1 MDELQEMREQLAAL
15 KEKLNKQEIVNEKN
29 LRKLMFRKALRFKV
43 FMWVGIL
50 LIATLTVALWIM
62 NFAWFD
68 GTHTDFELI
77 WGTITTA
84 IMLTMLIIGIS
95 IIKLRD
101 IRSGN
106 LQTVKEQIRKMSTP
120 LVERNYRIVYGV
132 FSIMVIVLLLS
143 YRYDNGRF
151 EFELYEKVIFVLL
164 LVLTLLNLF
173 FPEWQRKLGEWIAK
187 RMGIKKRPTEWEEYL
202 NHIEEMS
209 ELDEENDKAE
219 SETKNRK
226 VKTNSRK

>member
-1 MDELQEMREQLAAL
+1 MDELQEMREQMAAL

-50 LIATLTVALWIM
+50 LIATPTVALWIM
-62 NFAWFD
+62 NFAWFE

-77 WGTITTA
+77 WATITTA
-84 IMLTMLIIGIS
+84 IILTMLIIGTS

-120 LVERNYRIVYGV
+120 LVDKKYRIVLNV
-132 FSIMVIVLLLS
+132 FAIMVIVLFLS

-151 EFELYEKVIFVLL
+151 EILAFDMVW
-164 LVLTLLNLF
+164 LVVCVVPTLLNIFL
-173 FPEWQRKLGEWIAK
+173 PGWQLKLGEWINK
-187 RMGIKKRPTEWEEYL
+187 KTGRKKRTTEWEEYI
-202 NHIEEMS
+202 NQIEEMS
-209 ELDEENDKAE
+209 ELDEENDKE
-219 SETKNRK
+219 EKGL
-226 VKTNSRK
+226 

>member
-50 LIATLTVALWIM
+50 LIATPTVTLWIM

-68 GTHTDFELI
+68 GTHTDFQLI

-84 IMLTMLIIGIS
+84 IMLAMLIIGTS
-95 IIKLRD
+95 IVKIKD

-120 LVERNYRIVYGV
+120 LVEKKYRIVHGV
-132 FSIMVIVLLLS
+132 FSIMVIVLSLVEH
-143 YRYDNGRF
+143 YNNGRF
-151 EFELYEKVIFVLL
+151 EFELYEKVFFVLL

-187 RMGIKKRPTEWEEYL
+187 RMGIKKRPTEWEEYI
-202 NHIEEMS
+202 NQIEEMS
-209 ELDEENDKAE
+209 ELDEEKE
-219 SETKNRK
+219 ETEK
-226 VKTNSRK
+226 

>member
-1 MDELQEMREQLAAL
+1 MDELQEMREQMAAL

-50 LIATLTVALWIM
+50 LIATPTVALWIM
-62 NFAWFD
+62 NFAWFE
-68 GTHTDFELI
+68 GTHTDFQLI
-77 WGTITTA
+77 WETITTA
-84 IMLTMLIIGIS
+84 IMLAMLIIGTS

-120 LVERNYRIVYGV
+120 LVERKYRIMSNV

-151 EFELYEKVIFVLL
+151 EFELYETVLFVLL

-173 FPEWQRKLGEWIAK
+173 FPEWQRKLGEWINK
-187 RMGIKKRPTEWEEYL
+187 KIGRKKRTTEWEEYL
-202 NHIEEMS
+202 NQIEEMS
-209 ELDEENDKAE
+209 ELDEGNDKAE
-219 SETKNRK
+219 SERED
-226 VKTNSRK
+226 

>member
-1 MDELQEMREQLAAL
+1 MDELQEMREQMAAL

-43 FMWVGIL
+43 FVWVGIL
-50 LIATLTVALWIM
+50 LIATPTIALWIM

-68 GTHTDFELI
+68 GTHTDFQLI

-84 IMLTMLIIGIS
+84 IILTMLIIGTS

-120 LVERNYRIVYGV
+120 LVEKKYRIVYRV
-132 FSIMVIVLLLS
+132 FSIMVIVLLLVDN
-143 YRYDNGRF
+143 YNNGRF
-151 EFELYEKVIFVLL
+151 EFELYEKVFFVLL

-173 FPEWQRKLGEWIAK
+173 FPEWQRRFGEWIVK
-187 RMGIKKRPTEWEEYL
+187 RMGIKKRPTEWEEYI
-202 NHIEEMS
+202 NQIEEMS
-209 ELDEENDKAE
+209 ELDEENDKE
-219 SETKNRK
+219 EKEL
-226 VKTNSRK
+226 

>member
-1 MDELQEMREQLAAL
+1 MDELQEMREQMAAL
-15 KEKLNKQEIVNEKN
+15 KEKLNRQEIVNEKN

-50 LIATLTVALWIM
+50 LIATPTVALWIM

-77 WGTITTA
+77 WETITTA
-84 IMLTMLIIGIS
+84 IILTMLIIGTS

-101 IRSGN
+101 IRYGN

-120 LVERNYRIVYGV
+120 LVERKYRIVSNV

-151 EFELYEKVIFVLL
+151 EFELYETVLFVLL

-173 FPEWQRKLGEWIAK
+173 FPEWQRKLGEWINK
-187 RMGIKKRPTEWEEYL
+187 KTGRKKRTTEWEEYIRQ
-202 NHIEEMS
+202 IEEMS
-209 ELDEENDKAE
+209 ELDEENNQEEKGL
-219 SETKNRK
+219 
-226 VKTNSRK
+226 

>member
-50 LIATLTVALWIM
+50 LIATPTVALWIM
-62 NFAWFD
+62 NFAWFE
-68 GTHTDFELI
+68 GTHTDFQLI

-84 IMLTMLIIGIS
+84 IMLAMLIIGTS
-95 IIKLRD
+95 IVKIKD

-106 LQTVKEQIRKMSTP
+106 LQTVKEQILKMNSPFKERKD
-120 LVERNYRIVYGV
+120 RIVYGV
-132 FSIMVIVLLLS
+132 FSIMVIVLLLVDN
-143 YRYDNGRF
+143 YNNGRF

-173 FPEWQRKLGEWIAK
+173 FPEWQRKLGEWINK
-187 RMGIKKRPTEWEEYL
+187 KTGRKKRTTEWEEYL
-202 NHIEEMS
+202 NQIEEMS
-209 ELDEENDKAE
+209 DLDEENDKEE
-219 SETKNRK
+219 SETKN
-226 VKTNSRK
+226 

>member
-15 KEKLNKQEIVNEKN
+15 KEKLSKQEIVNEKN

-68 GTHTDFELI
+68 GTHTDFQLI

-84 IMLTMLIIGIS
+84 IMLTRLIIGTL
-95 IIKLRD
+95 IIKIKD

-106 LQTVKEQIRKMSTP
+106 LQTVKEQIHKMSIP
-120 LVERNYRIVYGV
+120 LVERKYRIVYGV
-132 FSIMVIVLLLS
+132 FSIMVIVLLLVDN
-143 YRYDNGRF
+143 YNNGRF

-173 FPEWQRKLGEWIAK
+173 FPEWQRKLGEWINK
-187 RMGIKKRPTEWEEYL
+187 KTGRKKRTTEWEEYI
-202 NHIEEMS
+202 NQIEEMS
-209 ELDEENDKAE
+209 ELDDENDKAE
-219 SETKNRK
+219 SETKN
-226 VKTNSRK
+226 

>member
-1 MDELQEMREQLAAL
+1 MDELQEMREQMAAL

-29 LRKLMFRKALRFKV
+29 LRKLMFRKALRFKI
-43 FMWVGIL
+43 FIWVGIL
-50 LIATLTVALWIM
+50 LIATPTVALWIM
-62 NFAWFD
+62 NFAWFE
-68 GTHTDFELI
+68 GTHTDFQLI
-77 WGTITTA
+77 WETITTA
-84 IMLTMLIIGIS
+84 IMLAMLIIGTS

-101 IRSGN
+101 IRYGN

-120 LVERNYRIVYGV
+120 LVERKYRIVSNV

-151 EFELYEKVIFVLL
+151 EFELYETVLFVLL
-164 LVLTLLNLF
+164 LVLTLLNLL

-202 NHIEEMS
+202 NQIEEMS
-209 ELDEENDKAE
+209 DLDEEKE
-219 SETKNRK
+219 
-226 VKTNSRK
+226 KTEN

>member
-1 MDELQEMREQLAAL
+1 MDELQEMREQMAAL

-29 LRKLMFRKALRFKV
+29 LRKLMFRKALRFKI

-50 LIATLTVALWIM
+50 LIATPTVALWIM
-62 NFAWFD
+62 NFAWFE
-68 GTHTDFELI
+68 GTHTDFQLI
-77 WGTITTA
+77 WETITTA
-84 IMLTMLIIGIS
+84 IMLTMLIIGTS

-101 IRSGN
+101 IRYGN

-120 LVERNYRIVYGV
+120 LVERKYRIVSNV

-151 EFELYEKVIFVLL
+151 EFELYETVLFVLL

-173 FPEWQRKLGEWIAK
+173 FPEWQRKLGEWINK
-187 RMGIKKRPTEWEEYL
+187 KTGRKKRTTEWEEYL
-202 NHIEEMS
+202 NQIEEMS
-209 ELDEENDKAE
+209 ELDEGNADEEKGL
-219 SETKNRK
+219 
-226 VKTNSRK
+226 

>member
-50 LIATLTVALWIM
+50 LIATPTVALWIM
-62 NFAWFD
+62 NFAWFE
-68 GTHTDFELI
+68 GTHTDFQLI
-77 WGTITTA
+77 WGTIATA
-84 IMLTMLIIGIS
+84 IMLTMLIIGTS

-106 LQTVKEQIRKMSTP
+106 LQTVKEQIRKMNIP
-120 LVERNYRIVYGV
+120 MVERKYRIVYGV
-132 FSIMVIVLLLS
+132 FSIMVIVLLLVDN
-143 YRYDNGRF
+143 YNNGRF

-173 FPEWQRKLGEWIAK
+173 FPEWQRKLGEWMNKKIG
-187 RMGIKKRPTEWEEYL
+187 RKKRATEWDEYIRQ
-202 NHIEEMS
+202 IEEMS
-209 ELDEENDKAE
+209 DLDEEKE
-219 SETKNRK
+219 ETEK
-226 VKTNSRK
+226 

>member
-50 LIATLTVALWIM
+50 LIATPTVTLWIM

-68 GTHTDFELI
+68 GTHTDFQLI

-84 IMLTMLIIGIS
+84 IMLAMLIIGTS
-95 IIKLRD
+95 IVKIKD

-120 LVERNYRIVYGV
+120 LVEKKYRIVHGV
-132 FSIMVIVLLLS
+132 FSIMVIVLLLVDN
-143 YRYDNGRF
+143 YNNGRF

-187 RMGIKKRPTEWEEYL
+187 RMGIKERPTEWEEYI
-202 NHIEEMS
+202 NQIEEMS
-209 ELDEENDKAE
+209 ELDEEKEDTEK
-219 SETKNRK
+219 
-226 VKTNSRK
+226 

>member
-50 LIATLTVALWIM
+50 LIATPTVALWIM
-62 NFAWFD
+62 NFAWFE
-68 GTHTDFELI
+68 GTHTDFQLI
-77 WGTITTA
+77 LGTIATA
-84 IMLTMLIIGIS
+84 IMLTMLIIGTS
-95 IIKLRD
+95 IIKIKD

-106 LQTVKEQIRKMSTP
+106 LQTVREQIRKMNTP
-120 LVERNYRIVYGV
+120 IEERKDRIVWNV

-151 EFELYEKVIFVLL
+151 EFELYETVLFVLL

-173 FPEWQRKLGEWIAK
+173 FPEWQRKLGEWINK
-187 RMGIKKRPTEWEEYL
+187 KTGRKKRTTEWEEYL
-202 NHIEEMS
+202 NQIEEMS
-209 ELDEENDKAE
+209 ELDEENDKEE
-219 SETKNRK
+219 SETKN
-226 VKTNSRK
+226 

>member
-15 KEKLNKQEIVNEKN
+15 KEKLNKQEIINEKN
-29 LRKLMFRKALRFKV
+29 LRKLMFRKALRFKI

-50 LIATLTVALWIM
+50 LIATPTVALWIM
-62 NFAWFD
+62 NFAWFE

-77 WGTITTA
+77 WGTIATA
-84 IMLTMLIIGIS
+84 IMLTMLIIGTS

-106 LQTVKEQIRKMSTP
+106 LQTVKEQIRKMNTP
-120 LVERNYRIVYGV
+120 MVERKYRIVWNV

-151 EFELYEKVIFVLL
+151 EFELYETVLFVLL

-173 FPEWQRKLGEWIAK
+173 FPEWQRKLGEWMNKKIG
-187 RMGIKKRPTEWEEYL
+187 RKKRTTEWEEYI
-202 NHIEEMS
+202 NQIEEMS
-209 ELDEENDKAE
+209 ELDEEKE
-219 SETKNRK
+219 
-226 VKTNSRK
+226 KTEN

>member
-1 MDELQEMREQLAAL
+1 MNELQEMREQMAAL

-43 FMWVGIL
+43 FVWVGIL
-50 LIATLTVALWIM
+50 LIATPTVALWIM

-68 GTHTDFELI
+68 GTHTDFQLI
-77 WGTITTA
+77 WETITTA
-84 IMLTMLIIGIS
+84 IMLALLIIGTS
-95 IIKLRD
+95 IVKIKD

-120 LVERNYRIVYGV
+120 LVEKKYRIVHGV
-132 FSIMVIVLLLS
+132 FSIMVIVLLLVDN
-143 YRYDNGRF
+143 YNNGRF

-173 FPEWQRKLGEWIAK
+173 FPEWQRRFGEWIAK
-187 RMGIKKRPTEWEEYL
+187 KMGIKKRPTEWEEYIRQ
-202 NHIEEMS
+202 IEEMS
-209 ELDEENDKAE
+209 DLDEENDKE
-219 SETKNRK
+219 EKGL
-226 VKTNSRK
+226 

>member
-1 MDELQEMREQLAAL
+1 MDELQEMREQMAAL

-43 FMWVGIL
+43 FVWVGIL
-50 LIATLTVALWIM
+50 LIATPTIALWIM

-68 GTHTDFELI
+68 GTHTDFQLI

-84 IMLTMLIIGIS
+84 IILTMLIIGTS

-120 LVERNYRIVYGV
+120 LVEKKYRIVYGV
-132 FSIMVIVLLLS
+132 FSIMVIVLLLVDN
-143 YRYDNGRF
+143 YNNGRF
-151 EFELYEKVIFVLL
+151 EFELYEKVFFVLL

-173 FPEWQRKLGEWIAK
+173 FPEWQRRFGEWIAK
-187 RMGIKKRPTEWEEYL
+187 RMGIKKRPTEWEEYI
-202 NHIEEMS
+202 NQIEEMS
-209 ELDEENDKAE
+209 ELDEEKE
-219 SETKNRK
+219 ETEK
-226 VKTNSRK
+226 

>member
-1 MDELQEMREQLAAL
+1 MDELQEMREQMAAL

-29 LRKLMFRKALRFKV
+29 LRKLMFRKALRLKV
-43 FMWVGIL
+43 FVWVGIL
-50 LIATLTVALWIM
+50 LIATPTIALWIM

-68 GTHTDFELI
+68 GTHTDFQLI

-84 IMLTMLIIGIS
+84 IILTMLIIGTS

-120 LVERNYRIVYGV
+120 LVEKKYRIVYGV
-132 FSIMVIVLLLS
+132 FSIMVIVLLLVDN
-143 YRYDNGRF
+143 YNNGRF
-151 EFELYEKVIFVLL
+151 EFELYEKVFFVLL

-173 FPEWQRKLGEWIAK
+173 FPEWQRRFGEWIAK
-187 RMGIKKRPTEWEEYL
+187 RMGIKKRPTEWEEYI
-202 NHIEEMS
+202 NQIEEMS
-209 ELDEENDKAE
+209 DLDEENDKE
-219 SETKNRK
+219 EKEL
-226 VKTNSRK
+226 

>member
-1 MDELQEMREQLAAL
+1 MDELQEMREQMAAL

-50 LIATLTVALWIM
+50 LIATPTIALWIM
-62 NFAWFD
+62 NFAWFE
-68 GTHTDFELI
+68 GTHTDFQLI

-84 IMLTMLIIGIS
+84 IMLAMLIIGTS
-95 IIKLRD
+95 IVKIKD

-120 LVERNYRIVYGV
+120 LVERKDRIVWNV
-132 FSIMVIVLLLS
+132 FSIMVIVLLLVDN
-143 YRYDNGRF
+143 YNNGRF
-151 EFELYEKVIFVLL
+151 EFELYEKVIFVLF

-173 FPEWQRKLGEWIAK
+173 FPEWQRRFGEWIAK
-187 RMGIKKRPTEWEEYL
+187 KMGIKKRPTEWEEYIRQ
-202 NHIEEMS
+202 IEEMS
-209 ELDEENDKAE
+209 DLDEENDKE
-219 SETKNRK
+219 EKGL
-226 VKTNSRK
+226 

>member
-50 LIATLTVALWIM
+50 LITTPTVALWIM
-62 NFAWFD
+62 NFVWFD
-68 GTHTDFELI
+68 GTHIDLELI
-77 WGTITTA
+77 LVTLTTT
-84 IMLTMLIIGIS
+84 IMLTMLIIGTS

-120 LVERNYRIVYGV
+120 LVEKKYRIVYGV
-132 FSIMVIVLLLS
+132 FCIMVIVLLLVDN
-143 YRYDNGRF
+143 YNNGRF
-151 EFELYEKVIFVLL
+151 EFELYEKVVFVLL

-173 FPEWQRKLGEWIAK
+173 FPKWQRKLGEWINK
-187 RMGIKKRPTEWEEYL
+187 KIGRKKRTTEWEEYI
-202 NHIEEMS
+202 NQIEEMS
-209 ELDEENDKAE
+209 ELDEENDKVE
-219 SETKNRK
+219 SETKN
-226 VKTNSRK
+226 

>member
-50 LIATLTVALWIM
+50 LIATPTVALWIM

-77 WGTITTA
+77 WETITTA
-84 IMLTMLIIGIS
+84 IILTMLIIGTS

-106 LQTVKEQIRKMSTP
+106 LQTVKEQIRKMNTP
-120 LVERNYRIVYGV
+120 LVEKKYRIVYGV
-132 FSIMVIVLLLS
+132 FCIMVIVLLLVDN
-143 YRYDNGRF
+143 YNNGRF
-151 EFELYEKVIFVLL
+151 KFELYEKVVFVLL

-173 FPEWQRKLGEWIAK
+173 LPGWQRRFGEWIAK
-187 RMGIKKRPTEWEEYL
+187 RMRIKKRTTEWDEYIRQ
-202 NHIEEMS
+202 IEEMS
-209 ELDEENDKAE
+209 DLDEENDKAE
-219 SETKNRK
+219 SETEN
-226 VKTNSRK
+226 

>member
-1 MDELQEMREQLAAL
+1 MDELQEMREQMAAL

-43 FMWVGIL
+43 FVWVGIL
-50 LIATLTVALWIM
+50 LIATPTVALWIM

-68 GTHTDFELI
+68 GTHTDFQLI
-77 WGTITTA
+77 WVTITTA
-84 IMLTMLIIGIS
+84 IILTMLIIGTS

-120 LVERNYRIVYGV
+120 LVEKKYRIVYGV
-132 FSIMVIVLLLS
+132 FSIMVIVLFLS

-164 LVLTLLNLF
+164 LVLNLLNLF
-173 FPEWQRKLGEWIAK
+173 LPEWQRKLGEWIAK
-187 RMGIKKRPTEWEEYL
+187 RMGIKKRPTEWEEYI
-202 NHIEEMS
+202 NQIEEMS
-209 ELDEENDKAE
+209 ELDEENDKE
-219 SETKNRK
+219 EKGL
-226 VKTNSRK
+226 

>member
-43 FMWVGIL
+43 FVWVGIL
-50 LIATLTVALWIM
+50 LIATPTVALWIM

-68 GTHTDFELI
+68 GTHTDFQLI
-77 WGTITTA
+77 WVTITTA
-84 IMLTMLIIGIS
+84 IILTMLIIGTS

-120 LVERNYRIVYGV
+120 LVEKKYRIVYGV

-173 FPEWQRKLGEWIAK
+173 FPEWQRRFGEWIAK
-187 RMGIKKRPTEWEEYL
+187 KMGIKKRPTEWEEYIRQ
-202 NHIEEMS
+202 IEEMS
-209 ELDEENDKAE
+209 DLDEENDKE
-219 SETKNRK
+219 EKGL
-226 VKTNSRK
+226 

>member
-1 MDELQEMREQLAAL
+1 MDELQEMREQMAAL

-50 LIATLTVALWIM
+50 LIATPTVTLWIM
-62 NFAWFD
+62 NFAWFE

-77 WGTITTA
+77 WGTIATA
-84 IMLTMLIIGIS
+84 IMLTMSIIGTS

-120 LVERNYRIVYGV
+120 LVERKHRIVYEV
-132 FSIMVIVLLLS
+132 FSIMVIVLLLVDN
-143 YRYDNGRF
+143 YNNGRF
-151 EFELYEKVIFVLL
+151 EFELYEKVFFVLL

-173 FPEWQRKLGEWIAK
+173 FPEWQRRFGEWIAK
-187 RMGIKKRPTEWEEYL
+187 RMGIKKRPTEWEEYI
-202 NHIEEMS
+202 NQIEEMS
-209 ELDEENDKAE
+209 ELDEENDKE
-219 SETKNRK
+219 EKGL
-226 VKTNSRK
+226 

>member
-1 MDELQEMREQLAAL
+1 MDELQEMREQMAAL

-50 LIATLTVALWIM
+50 LIATPTVALWIM
-62 NFAWFD
+62 NFAWFE
-68 GTHTDFELI
+68 GTRTDFQLI
-77 WGTITTA
+77 WETITTA
-84 IMLTMLIIGIS
+84 IMLAMLIIGTS

-120 LVERNYRIVYGV
+120 LVEKKYRIVYGV

-187 RMGIKKRPTEWEEYL
+187 RMGIKKRTTEWEEYI
-202 NHIEEMS
+202 NQIEEMS
-209 ELDEENDKAE
+209 ELDEEKDKAE
-219 SETKNRK
+219 SETKN
-226 VKTNSRK
+226 

>member
-1 MDELQEMREQLAAL
+1 MDELQEMREQMAAL

-50 LIATLTVALWIM
+50 LIATPTIALWIM
-62 NFAWFD
+62 NFAWFE

-84 IMLTMLIIGIS
+84 IMLTMLIIGTS
-95 IIKLRD
+95 IIKIKD

-120 LVERNYRIVYGV
+120 LVEKKYRIVYGV
-132 FSIMVIVLLLS
+132 FSIMVIVLLLVDN
-143 YRYDNGRF
+143 YNNGRF

-164 LVLTLLNLF
+164 LVLTLLNLL

-187 RMGIKKRPTEWEEYL
+187 RMGIKKRPTEWDKYIRQ
-202 NHIEEMS
+202 IEEMS
-209 ELDEENDKAE
+209 DLDEENDKE
-219 SETKNRK
+219 EKGL
-226 VKTNSRK
+226 

>member
-50 LIATLTVALWIM
+50 LIATPTVALWIM
-62 NFAWFD
+62 NFEWFE
-68 GTHTDFELI
+68 GTHTDFQLI

-84 IMLTMLIIGIS
+84 IMLAMLIIGTS
-95 IIKLRD
+95 IVKIKD

-120 LVERNYRIVYGV
+120 LVERKYRIVYGV
-132 FSIMVIVLLLS
+132 FSIMVIVLLLVDN
-143 YRYDNGRF
+143 YNNGRF
-151 EFELYEKVIFVLL
+151 EFELYEKVFFVLL

-173 FPEWQRKLGEWIAK
+173 FPEWQRRFGEWIAK
-187 RMGIKKRPTEWEEYL
+187 KMGIKKRPTEWEEYIRQ
-202 NHIEEMS
+202 IEEMS
-209 ELDEENDKAE
+209 DLDEENDKE
-219 SETKNRK
+219 EKGL
-226 VKTNSRK
+226 

>member
-43 FMWVGIL
+43 FVWVGIL
-50 LIATLTVALWIM
+50 LIATPTIALWIM

-68 GTHTDFELI
+68 GTHTDFQLI

-84 IMLTMLIIGIS
+84 IILTMLIIGTS

-120 LVERNYRIVYGV
+120 LVEKKYRIVYRV
-132 FSIMVIVLLLS
+132 FSIMVIVLLLVDN
-143 YRYDNGRF
+143 YNNGRF
-151 EFELYEKVIFVLL
+151 EFELYEKVFFVLL

-173 FPEWQRKLGEWIAK
+173 FPEGQRRFGEWIVK
-187 RMGIKKRPTEWEEYL
+187 RMGIKKRPTEWEEYI
-202 NHIEEMS
+202 NQIEEMS
-209 ELDEENDKAE
+209 ELDEENDKE
-219 SETKNRK
+219 EKGL
-226 VKTNSRK
+226 